1 MPYKDPMKKRLH
13 DIWSHMRTRCNN
25 SNNEAYKYYG
35 EKGIKVCQEWESSFY
50 TFYYWALKNGYSQ
63 NLTIDRIDNNKNYCP
78 ENCRW
83 VDMKV
88 QANNKTSNHLI
99 TYLGET
105 KTMQQW
111 AEKYN
116 LNITTISER
125 LRNGC
130 EIGEE
135 LFLPVENYE
144 KIVYSGNK
152 KYSNGHYITF
162 NGEEHTISEW
172 AKIYGM
178 TRECLRNRINK
189 DKSPIDKIFLSQ
201 DEYKKYRKERKI
213 LDD

>member
-1 MPYKDPMKKRLH
+1 
-13 DIWSHMRTRCNN
+13 
-25 SNNEAYKYYG
+25 
-35 EKGIKVCQEWESSFY
+35 
-50 TFYYWALKNGYSQ
+50 
-63 NLTIDRIDNNKNYCP
+63 
-78 ENCRW
+78 
-83 VDMKV
+83 
-88 QANNKTSNHLI
+88 
-99 TYLGET
+99 
-105 KTMQQW
+105 MQQW

-130 EIGEE
+130 KIGEG

-162 NGEEHTISEW
+162 NGKEHTISEW